1 MLIISIVLKVTN
13 EDRMRLHHN
22 LVNCRRALID
32 CGQLKKPGDE
42 AGGGGANFFKN
53 TLRRL
58 SVRKMEKYRAEAL
71 ANEQVKLFLILM
83 SFVIFKYLWTY
94 FGSLYFHIIY
104 GL

>member
-1 MLIISIVLKVTN
+1 MLNLSFSPDFQVTN

-32 CGQLKKPGDE
+32 AGQLKKPGDD
-42 AGGGGANFFKN
+42 AGSGANFFKN

-71 ANEQVKLFLILM
+71 ANEQVQ
-83 SFVIFKYLWTY
+83 
-94 FGSLYFHIIY
+94 
-104 GL
+104 

>member
-1 MLIISIVLKVTN
+1 LESKQIIILSIDLKVTN

-71 ANEQVKLFLILM
+71 ANEQVNLY
-83 SFVIFKYLWTY
+83 SY
-94 FGSLYFHIIY
+94 FTVFCDL
-104 GL
+104 

>member
-1 MLIISIVLKVTN
+1 MIDYYLFFQVTN

-32 CGQLKKPGDE
+32 CGQLKKPGDD
-42 AGGGGANFFKN
+42 AGGGANFFKN

-71 ANEQVKLFLILM
+71 ANEQVTLL
-83 SFVIFKYLWTY
+83 SNTY
-94 FGSLYFHIIY
+94 
-104 GL
+104 

>member
-1 MLIISIVLKVTN
+1 
-13 EDRMRLHHN
+13 MRLHHN

-71 ANEQVKLFLILM
+71 ANEQVKLLFILQL
-83 SFVIFKYLWTY
+83 FVIFKISLEFLYYLLESIKHFRYVYTTLAHCI
-94 FGSLYFHIIY
+94 ST
-104 GL
+104 